1 MECQFSATIDKHTVP
16 CFKTFTFITSM
27 TVIPVNPGVPPPSA
41 SELSA
46 ICWRLGS
53 SRLLLVEHGRM
64 DLLMRVRLNVSPE
77 DVNCALKAE

>member
-1 MECQFSATIDKHTVP
+1 MYSVVITVLKNTDLMNVFSYTT
-16 CFKTFTFITSM
+16 
-27 TVIPVNPGVPPPSA
+27 GVPPPSA

-64 DLLMRVRLNVSPE
+64 DLLMRVRLNVSAE
-77 DVNCALKAE
+77 DVNCALSRVE